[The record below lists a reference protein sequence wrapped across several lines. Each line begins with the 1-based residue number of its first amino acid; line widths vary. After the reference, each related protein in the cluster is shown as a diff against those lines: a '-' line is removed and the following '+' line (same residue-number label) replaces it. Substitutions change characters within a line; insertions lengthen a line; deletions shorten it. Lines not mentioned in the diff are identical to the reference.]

1 MDMQNKIKSFEEV
14 TKFHGHVCP
23 GSALGYRAAEA
34 GMKEL
39 SQNRAPDEEI
49 VTIVE
54 NDSCAVDAIQVV
66 TGCTMGKGNLIFQ
79 NHSKQVYTFLN
90 RKDGLG
96 VRVALK
102 NSFDVG
108 NLEPKLNPLRK
119 KASQGTASIPEKE
132 ELQTLMSKV
141 TRKILEMPLDEIF
154 QVQRIEVE
162 LPARAK
168 IYPSVECA
176 DCGDMVS
183 EHRSRVKDGK
193 IVCISCFEKN

>member
-1 MDMQNKIKSFEEV
+1 MQNKPIKSFDEV

-39 SQNRAPDEEI
+39 SQKRAPDEEI

-79 NHSKQVYTFLN
+79 DHGKQVYTFLN
-90 RKDGLG
+90 RRDDVG

-119 KASQGTASIPEKE
+119 KVSQGTASIQEKE

-141 TRKILEMPLDEIF
+141 SRKILEMPLDEIF
-154 QVQRIEVE
+154 QVQRVEVE
-162 LPARAK
+162 LPAQAK

-176 DCGDMVS
+176 DCKDMVS

-193 IVCISCFEKN
+193 IVCISCFKKN